1 MSFAAASN
9 GIENRTSSELKVGD
23 SFSVSRTLTSQD
35 IEFFVH
41 DTACWTKQECCGRNA
56 HYGTHH

>member
-35 IEFFVH
+35 IELFNA
-41 DTACWTKQECCGRNA
+41 ACWTKQECCGRNA

>member
-1 MSFAAASN
+1 MSCAAASN

-23 SFSVSRTLTSQD
+23 SPSIARTLTSQD
-35 IEFFVH
+35 IELVNA
-41 DTACWTKQECCGRNA
+41 ACGTKQEFCGRNA